1 MTLLE
6 LSKTELSILNKL
18 IADEESNYRATL
30 SVSDGVYMKSEW
42 LEILK
47 NRHQYLEVLIQKL
60 KECYE

>member
-30 SVSDGVYMKSEW
+30 RDFGTYMKSEW
-42 LEILK
+42 LVFFRYRQK
-47 NRHQYLEVLIQKL
+47 YLEVLIRKL
-60 KECYE
+60 EE